1 MNKSL
6 IQSFFVGFLA
16 TCLFIGIGS
25 SHAADSVTGQ
35 ANTALANKNLAD
47 VQSLLKGGPGNVDS
61 VIRALLKTTQNVM
74 GTDPDFSNKM
84 MALAGQYAPQITPPS
99 VPAICADLR
108 RIVESMTPEQA
119 STPLYATIVQAS
131 QDFSKAPVVVAS
143 GRPNQC
149 ETAFLQISALAG
161 EGALLAQLP
170 GMRGPGL
177 PPVTIGPGVPKEKP
191 PTQKPSAD

>member
-1 MNKSL
+1 MKKSL
-6 IQSFFVGFLA
+6 TQSFFVGFLA
-16 TCLFIGIGS
+16 TFLCVGFGS
-25 SHAADSVTGQ
+25 AHAAASAAGQ
-35 ANTALANKNLAD
+35 VNDALAKKNLTE
-47 VQSLLKGGPGNVDS
+47 VHNLLKGGSGNVDE

-74 GTDPDFSNKM
+74 GTDPDFSTKM

-108 RIVESMTPEQA
+108 RLVEAVTPEQA
-119 STPLYATIVQAS
+119 TTPLYATIVQAS

-170 GMRGPGL
+170 GMRGPQT
-177 PPVTIGPGVPKEKP
+177 PVVTVGPGKEP
-191 PTQKPSAD
+191 PSTEKPSAE